1 MKMADRFASQGY
13 SLKKQTQRSNDKT
26 IIACIFLS
34 PPTEAAPA
42 AMGVT
47 LKILLLLSSKY
58 GQLELAGEWEQ
69 ETFSMN
75 NNKHLYT
82 KYIHTQ

>member
-26 IIACIFLS
+26 IIVCIFLS

-42 AMGVT
+42 SMGVT
-47 LKILLLLSSKY
+47 LKIACFFQIWS
-58 GQLELAGEWEQ
+58 AGISQGMGAGNIFNE
-69 ETFSMN
+69 
-75 NNKHLYT
+75 
-82 KYIHTQ
+82 

>member
-47 LKILLLLSSKY
+47 LKIASFFQIWS
-58 GQLELAGEWEQ
+58 AGISRGMGAGNIFNE
-69 ETFSMN
+69 
-75 NNKHLYT
+75 
-82 KYIHTQ
+82 

>member
-26 IIACIFLS
+26 MIACIFLS

-47 LKILLLLSSKY
+47 LKIASFFQIWST
-58 GQLELAGEWEQ
+58 GISRGMGAGNIFNE
-69 ETFSMN
+69 
-75 NNKHLYT
+75 
-82 KYIHTQ
+82 